1 MTGWHWLF
9 GGEVYYPSGGMN
21 DLLGMYP
28 TLDAAKA
35 MRRRYRFR
43 LRVVGGWVSVLK
55 APLGVR
61 RGEWSGWRLITVH
74 QQSIGNEE

>member
-21 DLLGMYP
+21 DLLGIYP

-35 MRRRYRFR
+35 AATEAVQAVGIEWWQIVDATSGVVV
-43 LRVVGGWVSVLK
+43 LRSECKPYGG
-55 APLGVR
+55 
-61 RGEWSGWRLITVH
+61 E
-74 QQSIGNEE
+74 